1 MKLMNWKLYILVMNA
16 KRFIEIFEY
25 RHLFFVNL
33 VSTLKKIINGAKI
46 ENIDMTTSLDSKCYA
61 DNLISLKFENEH
73 NTIIQK
79 VKKNPQTGK
88 TKNIT

>member
-1 MKLMNWKLYILVMNA
+1 
-16 KRFIEIFEY
+16 
-25 RHLFFVNL
+25 
-33 VSTLKKIINGAKI
+33 
-46 ENIDMTTSLDSKCYA
+46 MTTSLDSKCYA